1 MLGESERTEQPT
13 PRRRQEAR
21 RRGNV
26 ARSADL
32 NSALVLLT
40 GIVIL
45 SLSAKFFLNQIIG
58 IQRDIFQNLSRIELT
73 SDSVR
78 FYFITGITVVLK
90 TLAPLIVSVF
100 MIGMLANYLQ
110 VGVIFTGEPL
120 LPRLDKINPITGFRR
135 IFSWK
140 ALAELIKGI
149 LKAIIVGYIIYVTL
163 RPHWRDYLPLM
174 DQGVRG
180 ILKFLGGM
188 GFKLALRTSLALLL
202 LAFLDY
208 SFQKWQY
215 EKSLRMTKEEVKEE
229 YKEHEGDPLIKA
241 RIRSLQREM
250 ARRRMLTEV
259 PGADVVITNP
269 FHIAVALK
277 YDAGKM
283 AAPRVVAKGAR
294 LLAEKIKE
302 VAQKHGVPIVEDKP
316 LAQALYKFTKVGDE
330 IPVSLYK
337 AVAEILAYIYRL
349 KGKKLG

>member
-180 ILKFLGGM
+180 VLKFLGGM

>member
-1 MLGESERTEQPT
+1 M
-13 PRRRQEAR
+13 
-21 RRGNV
+21 
-26 ARSADL
+26 
-32 NSALVLLT
+32 VLLT
-40 GIVIL
+40 GIVVL
-45 SLSAKFFLNQIIG
+45 SLSTKFFVNQFIG
-58 IQRDIFQNLSRIELT
+58 IQREVFQNLSGIELT
-73 SDSVR
+73 KESIH

-90 TLAPLIVSVF
+90 TLSPLIISILI
-100 MIGMLANYLQ
+100 IGVLSNYLQ

-120 LPRLDKINPITGFRR
+120 LPKLERINPITGFRR

-149 LKAIIVGYIIYVTL
+149 LKAVILGYIIYVTL
-163 RPHWRDYLPLM
+163 KSHWKDYLPLM
-174 DQGVRG
+174 DQGIRG
-180 ILKFLGGM
+180 ILEFLGRM
-188 GFKLALRTSLALLL
+188 GFKIGLRASLALLL

-208 SFQKWQY
+208 GFQKWQY
-215 EKSLRMTKEEVKEE
+215 ERSLRMTKEEVKEE

-259 PGADVVITNP
+259 PAADVVITNP
-269 FHIAVALK
+269 FHIAVALR
-277 YDAGKM
+277 YEAGKM
-283 AAPRVVAKGAR
+283 AAPKVVAKGAR

-302 VAQKHGVPIVEDKP
+302 IAHKHGVPIVEDKP
-316 LAQALYKFTKVGDE
+316 LAQALYKSTKVGDE